1 MLSNMESPQ
10 ITFDQLPAFV
20 VDLGR
25 KVDDLTALLRSQ
37 SGQNLNP
44 PDRWFS
50 IEELSDYLP
59 GHPAITTLYGKVQ
72 RREIP
77 FSRNGK
83 RLIFL
88 QSSIDTWLQ
97 GKHVKTSAE
106 LVTVAEQHLTR
117 KQRKGGR
124 KTV

>member
-1 MLSNMESPQ
+1 MESKP

-37 SGQNLNP
+37 TERAQST

-50 IEELSDYLP
+50 IEELSEYLP
-59 GHPAITTLYGKVQ
+59 GHPAVTTLYGKVQ

-77 FSRNGK
+77 FSRKGK
-83 RLIFL
+83 RLAFRQSDIDLWL
-88 QSSIDTWLQ
+88 QS
-97 GKHVKTSAE
+97 GRVKTSAE
-106 LVTVAEQHLTR
+106 VEAKAEHYLSNP
-117 KQRKGGR
+117 RKGGR
-124 KTV
+124 NSK

>member
-1 MLSNMESPQ
+1 MENTL

-37 SGQNLNP
+37 SERGHSI

-50 IEELSDYLP
+50 IEELSEYLP
-59 GHPAITTLYGKVQ
+59 GHPAVTTLYGKVQ

-77 FSRNGK
+77 FSRKGK
-83 RLIFL
+83 RLAFRQSDIDLWL
-88 QSSIDTWLQ
+88 QS
-97 GKHVKTSAE
+97 GRVKTSAE
-106 LVTVAEQHLTR
+106 IDAQAEHYLSN
-117 KQRKGGR
+117 QRKGGR
-124 KTV
+124 KAR